1 MIRPILLSTLL
12 LGSVACSASTTE
24 TQGGDFSGLVSGTS
38 FGMCAGYC
46 RTELRIDSTAVTF
59 IETSQVHGQLPPR
72 TQTLV
77 LTSAEWQRIRRAVDA
92 AALTRMAG
100 VHGCP
105 DCADGGAE
113 WIEIRTADATVRVTF
128 EYGRVLDPISALQTE
143 IRALRERF

>member
-1 MIRPILLSTLL
+1 MIRPLLLSGLL
-12 LGSVACSASTTE
+12 LASVACSKSTTE
-24 TQGGDFSGLVSGTS
+24 AEGPAFSGLASGTS

-59 IETSQVHGQLPPR
+59 IETSQVQQLPPR
-72 TQTLV
+72 TQSLV
-77 LTSAEWQRIRRAVDA
+77 LTTSEWQRIRSAVDA
-92 AALTRMAG
+92 AALSRMAG

-113 WIEIRTADATVRVTF
+113 WIEIRTAEATVRVTF
-128 EYGRVLDPISALQTE
+128 EYGKVLDPISALQTE